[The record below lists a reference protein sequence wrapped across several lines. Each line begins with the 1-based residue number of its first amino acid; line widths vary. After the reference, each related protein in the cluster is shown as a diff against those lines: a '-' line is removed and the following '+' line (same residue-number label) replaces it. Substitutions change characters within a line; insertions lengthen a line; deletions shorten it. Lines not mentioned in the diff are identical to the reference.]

1 MMQGNRGDGTH
12 YTKRPVHLIGMATID
27 TQGRTPITKNIR
39 VVDAAGTQLQSTY
52 RKRALGLVK
61 HGRARF
67 IDEHTIELMR
77 PPDPQGKETTM
88 HTQAQDHTMT
98 ATQPFGGSS
107 DASRVQAPSRDLTAN
122 DLLQRIDMLI
132 TETDYLRESVEA
144 LASIESAGVGEA
156 GSEGD
161 IGTQAK
167 ARAIASVI
175 EQRERTNQKLI
186 ELLARMYDDLSPTMI
201 KKKQSRSP
209 EEMKLIERLIDQSS
223 DMSEETLAIFLERLT

>member
-1 MMQGNRGDGTH
+1 MRGNRGDGTH
-12 YTKRPVHLIGMATID
+12 HNKRPVHLIGMLTID
-27 TQGRTPITKNIR
+27 DQGRTPIAKNIR
-39 VVDAAGTQLQSTY
+39 VVDAAGTHLQSTY
-52 RKRALGLVK
+52 PKRAQGLVK

-67 IDEHTIELMR
+67 IDDQTIELLR
-77 PPDPQGKETTM
+77 PPGPEAEETIM
-88 HTQAQDHTMT
+88 HTETQDHTT
-98 ATQPFGGSS
+98 ATAPFGAGS

-132 TETDYLRESVEA
+132 TETAYLRESVEA

-167 ARAIASVI
+167 ARAIASVV
-175 EQRERTNQKLI
+175 EQRERTNQKMI

-223 DMSEETLAIFLERLT
+223 EMSEETLAIFLERLV

>member
-1 MMQGNRGDGTH
+1 MIQGNRGDGTH
-12 YTKRPVHLIGMATID
+12 HTKRPVHLIGMATID

-39 VVDAAGTQLQSTY
+39 VVDAAGTHLQSTY

-122 DLLQRIDMLI
+122 DLLQRIDKLI
-132 TETDYLRESVEA
+132 GETTYLREGVEA
-144 LASIESAGVGEA
+144 LARIESGGIGEA
-156 GSEGD
+156 GSPGD
-161 IGTQAK
+161 IATQAK
-167 ARAIASVI
+167 ARAVASVI
-175 EQRERTNQKLI
+175 EQREQTNQKLI
-186 ELLARMYDDLSPTMI
+186 ELLARMYDDLSPATVENRP
-201 KKKQSRSP
+201 SRSP

-223 DMSEETLAIFLERLT
+223 DMSEETLNAFLDRLT